1 MASMNRWADWW
12 NQCER
17 DLAHARNATEDADF
31 EWAAFA
37 AQQAAEKAVK
47 ALILN
52 LGGEPWGHSVAA
64 LLETLPEKPDATVV
78 DAALRVDK
86 HYLPT
91 RYPNGLP
98 AGHPGKYYTKR
109 EAEGAIDDAKTVL
122 EFCRSRLPRS

>member
-1 MASMNRWADWW
+1 MNRWADWW

-17 DLAHARNATEDADF
+17 DLAHARHATADADY

-52 LGGEPWGHSVAA
+52 RGGEPWGHSVTM
-64 LLETLPEKPDATVV
+64 LLESLPEKADLAVV
-78 DAALRVDK
+78 EAAFRLDK

-91 RYPNGLP
+91 RYPNAFA
-98 AGHPGKYYTKR
+98 AGHPGKYYTKG
-109 EAEGAIDDAKTVL
+109 EAESAISDAEIVV
-122 EFCRSRLPRS
+122 EFCRRNLPRS